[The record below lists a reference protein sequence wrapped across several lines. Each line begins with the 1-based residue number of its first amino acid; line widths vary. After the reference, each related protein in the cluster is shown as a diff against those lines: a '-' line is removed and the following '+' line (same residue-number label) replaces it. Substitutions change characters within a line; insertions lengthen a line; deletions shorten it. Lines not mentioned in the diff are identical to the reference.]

1 MPIIETPGEQDKAE
15 LLDDRT
21 YVFGVLQMTC
31 AKGRAYHIVN
41 RYEMYVNSFAAQLLR
56 FKGEEGVFAP
66 KIVLVD
72 ALSPML
78 MKELV
83 PGYATRNATV
93 YHSIT

>member
-41 RYEMYVNSFAAQLLR
+41 RYEMYVNSFAA
-56 FKGEEGVFAP
+56 
-66 KIVLVD
+66 
-72 ALSPML
+72 
-78 MKELV
+78 
-83 PGYATRNATV
+83 
-93 YHSIT
+93 